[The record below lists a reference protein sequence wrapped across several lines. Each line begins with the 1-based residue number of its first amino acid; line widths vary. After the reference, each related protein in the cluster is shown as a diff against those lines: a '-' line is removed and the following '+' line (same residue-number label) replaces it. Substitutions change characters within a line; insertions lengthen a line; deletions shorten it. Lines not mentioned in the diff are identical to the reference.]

1 MGKKLIIDEE
11 TLIEIANAIRE
22 KENSTSLIKTSNMA
36 DKIKNLTLSSDI
48 EVFDGDYLVIPKTY
62 KQILSTS
69 SKKMSDDVT
78 VESIPF
84 SRVSN
89 DSGGETFNIGETLMT
104 TNGLSLAFEE

>member
-11 TLIEIANAIRE
+11 TLIEIADAVRE
-22 KENSTSLIKTSNMA
+22 KEETTNLIPSKQLANRIRELLVS
-36 DKIKNLTLSSDI
+36 K